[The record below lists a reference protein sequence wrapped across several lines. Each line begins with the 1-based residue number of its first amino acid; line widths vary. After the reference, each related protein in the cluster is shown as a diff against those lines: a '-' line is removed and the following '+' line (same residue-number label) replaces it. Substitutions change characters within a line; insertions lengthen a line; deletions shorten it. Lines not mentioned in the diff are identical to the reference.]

1 MYQNNKNKTMIT
13 NREAIKILESLDEGT
28 IIDANWFTYLIEG
41 NTLIAL
47 FKITDLNSYQEILDK
62 YEGYSLE
69 ELLNEILNK
78 N

>member
-1 MYQNNKNKTMIT
+1 MIT
-13 NREAIKILESLDEGT
+13 YRKTIQILENLDEDT

-47 FKITDLNSYQEILDK
+47 FIITNLNSYQEILDK
-62 YEGYSLE
+62 YEGYSID

-78 N
+78 D

>member
-13 NREAIKILESLDEGT
+13 NREAIKILESLDENT

-47 FKITDLNSYQEILDK
+47 FKITNLNSYQEILDK
-62 YEGYSLE
+62 YEGYSIN